1 MKFLKACKK
10 IIYKICGKVRWLFL
24 AAVLLFIVYF
34 LVDSNY
40 SWYHDINGVC
50 DLGGLPI
57 TKHQISQI
65 WCFSINDGG
74 KMAVL
79 SRETANGIYARINLD
94 TGVQEYCGI
103 AYAVAHDDDSESIFI
118 PSAMTMTDDGELYV
132 YRDDLDG
139 NSSLLTEQYS
149 ILRVSPDYKRTDEIF
164 KLDIGKDGLKKGTK
178 ISSPRYHNGK
188 VYFSVSDMSGVK
200 LYSIDTKS
208 RIISESDI
216 YPTDP
221 DGTYTAKVIPAGDGF
236 VFFRSDGNVYKVEF
250 GKPIGESIYRFES
263 FDDEKLSRL
272 KDAAIA
278 DGKLYLAV
286 DGIPYSVYV
295 LEDGKLK
302 KEFDTAGV
310 LKEHSGLWQLEAY
323 RPDGAS
329 RDTLVML
336 TEKALITY
344 SGGEPEIRTITVRPD
359 ITPLMYIE
367 PLIGFLYI
375 LIAVG
380 IIINLIIRKKTLLYK
395 QLIVTVPVFIIL
407 CGIIATVVY
416 SYADQGK
423 IEGVGRDV
431 NLVCGVSAKTFDGY
445 DFSGFE
451 KPDRGTGAAYKAL
464 RDKLKA
470 LSSYNAN
477 YRFSVIYRAN
487 DGTPYYLVPYG
498 AVGSPMIRWSPLEG
512 TFPEE
517 AAKTD
522 VYVDKNVRSLINTIA
537 STEVTRIKAFG
548 KINDAASSGNYYLMV
563 EEDFGSLLSD
573 RLVLV
578 AQIFGFGI
586 LIMVVITLIYILS
599 TIRML
604 RVIKKATVTV
614 KSISEGDLSAR
625 VNYRSKDELGQICTQ
640 VNEMASSLETSFKE
654 KDRTEKFYYKFV
666 PEKFREYLGK
676 KTLTDLSLG
685 DASNRELTVLFCDI
699 RSFSINSEMMT
710 AKENFAFANT
720 IYGKAGPV
728 VREHNGFID
737 KYIGDAVMALFEK
750 PDDAVAAGI
759 DLYKA
764 IVHDPETAREL
775 KVSDI
780 NIGIGIHTGMA
791 MIGIVGESE
800 RLSGTVISD
809 TVNLSSRLESLTK
822 QYKTAMLVSKDT
834 VDRLSSPEELSL
846 RYLGMIQVA
855 GVNEVKAVYEVLDC
869 LKDDVKSVRSDNAK
883 DFREALRLFQLGR
896 HDDAL
901 KALEK
906 IASEGRNDYVTDM
919 YADYIRNMSP
929 EDKGNVFRFVRK

>member
-1 MKFLKACKK
+1 MKFLKSCKK
-10 IIYKICGKVRWLFL
+10 IICKLCGKVRWLLL

-40 SWYHDINGVC
+40 SWYPYINGVC
-50 DLGGLPI
+50 GYDGLPI
-57 TKHQISQI
+57 HEHQISSI
-65 WCFSINDGG
+65 WCFSITDGG
-74 KMAVL
+74 KMAVF
-79 SRETANGIYARINLD
+79 SRETANGIYARFNLD
-94 TGVQEYCGI
+94 TGVQEYCGMG
-103 AYAVAHDDDSESIFI
+103 YAVARENDSEEIFL
-118 PSAMTMTDDGELYV
+118 PSNMAITDDGEIYA
-132 YRDDLDG
+132 YRDTLDG
-139 NSSLLTEQYS
+139 NSSLVTDHYS
-149 ILRVSPDYKRTDEIF
+149 IFRISPDYKTATEVFR
-164 KLDIGKDGLKKGTK
+164 LDIGQDGWEKGRK
-178 ISSPRYHNGK
+178 LSSPRYHNGK

-200 LYSIDTKS
+200 LYAIDTKT
-208 RIISESDI
+208 RVVSESDI

-221 DGTYTAKVIPAGDGF
+221 DGTYTAKAIPAGDGF
-236 VFFRSDGNVYKVEF
+236 IFFRSDGNVYKVEF
-250 GKPIGESIYRFES
+250 GKPIAESIYRFDS
-263 FDDEKLSRL
+263 FEDEKLSLL

-286 DGIPYSVYV
+286 DGNPYTVYA
-295 LEDGKLK
+295 LENGELK
-302 KEFDTAGV
+302 KVFDTAGV

-407 CGIIATVVY
+407 SGIIATAVY
-416 SYADQGK
+416 SYADQVK
-423 IEGVGRDV
+423 IEDVEKDV
-431 NLVCGVSAKTFDGY
+431 NLICGVSARTFDGY
-445 DFSGFE
+445 DFSGFTR
-451 KPDRGTGAAYKAL
+451 PDRETGAAYNAL

-470 LSSYNAN
+470 LRAYNTD
-477 YRFSVIYRAN
+477 YTFSIIYRSD
-487 DGTPYYLVPYG
+487 DGTPYYLLPYG
-498 AVGSPMIRWSPLEG
+498 AVGSPMIKWRPMEG
-512 TFPEE
+512 AFPEDAVKNE
-517 AAKTD
+517 
-522 VYVDKNVRSLINTIA
+522 VYVDKNVRSLVNTMT

-548 KINDAASSGNYYLMV
+548 KIHDTASSGRYYLMI
-563 EEDFGSLLSD
+563 EADFGSLLSD

-586 LIMVVITLIYILS
+586 LIMMVITLIYILS

-614 KSISEGDLSAR
+614 KSISEGDLTAR

-666 PEKFREYLGK
+666 SEKFREYLGK
-676 KTLTDLSLG
+676 EKLTDLSLG

-834 VDRLSSPEELSL
+834 VDRLTSPEALSL

-869 LKDDVKSVRSDNAK
+869 LKDDVKSVRSDNAA

-919 YADYIRNMSP
+919 YADYIRKMSP
-929 EDKGNVFRFVRK
+929 DDKGNVFRFVRK

>member
-1 MKFLKACKK
+1 MKFIKAFINIIKK
-10 IIYKICGKVRWLFL
+10 LCGKARWLLL

-34 LVDSNY
+34 LIDSNY

-57 TKHQISQI
+57 TEHQISQI

-74 KMAVL
+74 KMAVM
-79 SRETANGIYARINLD
+79 SRETANGIVARINLD
-94 TGVQEYCGI
+94 TGVQEYCGT
-103 AYAVAHDDDSESIFI
+103 AYAVVKDGDKEAIFM
-118 PSAMTMTDDGELYV
+118 PSSMTMTDDGEFYA
-132 YRDDLDG
+132 YRDTFG
-139 NSSLLTEQYS
+139 ANSSLLTEQYS
-149 ILRVSPDYKRTDEIF
+149 IFRISPDYRTTTEVF
-164 KLDIGKDGLKKGTK
+164 RLDIGKDGLKKGTK
-178 ISSPRYHNGK
+178 IGPPHYYNGK

-208 RIISESDI
+208 RVISESDI

-221 DGTYTAKVIPAGDGF
+221 DGTYTARVIPGDG
-236 VFFRSDGNVYKVEF
+236 VFFFVRSDGNVYKVEF
-250 GKPIGESIYRFES
+250 GKPIGESIYRFTDFE
-263 FDDEKLSRL
+263 DDKVALF
-272 KDAAIA
+272 KTGTIA

-286 DGIPYSVYV
+286 DAYPYTVYV
-295 LEDGKLK
+295 LEDGKLT
-302 KEFDTAGV
+302 KEFDIGGV
-310 LKEHSGLWQLEAY
+310 IKDPGDLWQLEAY

-329 RDTLVML
+329 RDTIVML

-344 SGGEPEIRTITVRPD
+344 SGGAPQIKTITVRPQ
-359 ITPLMYIE
+359 INPAMYIE

-375 LIAVG
+375 LIAAGLV
-380 IIINLIIRKKTLLYK
+380 INLIIRKKTLLYK

-445 DFSGFE
+445 DFSGFAQ
-451 KPDRGTGAAYKAL
+451 PDRGTGAAYKAL
-464 RDKLKA
+464 RDKLKD

-477 YRFSVIYRAN
+477 YRFSVIYRAD

-498 AVGSPMIRWSPLEG
+498 AVGSPMIRWGSEEG

-522 VYVDKNVRSLINTIA
+522 VYVDKNVRSIINTIA

-573 RLVLV
+573 RIVLV

-586 LIMVVITLIYILS
+586 LIMAAITLIYILS

-614 KSISEGDLSAR
+614 KSISKGDLTAR
-625 VNYRSKDELGQICTQ
+625 VNYRSKDELGQICSQ

-720 IYGKAGPV
+720 IYGKAGPI

-834 VDRLSSPEELSL
+834 VDRLTSPEALSL

-869 LKDDVKSVRSDNAK
+869 LKDDVKSIRSDNAK